1 MISWL
6 KRSFRSDIGCV
17 SNLGAP
23 HPNPMVWNLSFSI
36 KMAIHCGIPHFWT
49 NTAGVLWIN
58 NPATLPW
65 CFKDPNGC
73 CTLARWMFI
82 HKFIWKIHGKFIGL
96 GSIPYTNCH
105 IPWKMKCPPSLDVFH
120 GYLAR
125 RKPFLSGHWLHINN
139 WTPNLDHLAPSGAQ
153 RAQRAQPENPGSWT
167 PWSRIDHC
175 CP

>member
-1 MISWL
+1 MWYHGWNDPSGL
-6 KRSFRSDIGCV
+6 TLAV
-17 SNLGAP
+17 SQTWVPLIQIRWFETWVSQSKWPYIAVSLIFGQTP
-23 HPNPMVWNLSFSI
+23 LVC
-36 KMAIHCGIPHFWT
+36 CGSTTQLRYP
-49 NTAGVLWIN
+49 GVLRTQMD
-58 NPATLPW
+58 AARLHA
-65 CFKDPNGC
+65 GC
-73 CTLARWMFI
+73 SSTNSY
-82 HKFIWKIHGKFIGL
+82 GKFIGL